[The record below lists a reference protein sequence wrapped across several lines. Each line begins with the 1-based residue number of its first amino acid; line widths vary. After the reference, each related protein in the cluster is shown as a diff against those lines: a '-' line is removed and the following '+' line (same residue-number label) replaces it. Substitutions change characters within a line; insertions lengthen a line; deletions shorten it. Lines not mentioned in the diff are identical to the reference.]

1 MYHKRSR
8 KAPLVLLGFSAL
20 RPSIRVECRPWL
32 RGLPHA
38 DSAVHNPSHMPAKKK
53 PSLFIIDGSNNVYR
67 SYYAIRNLTNSAG
80 LATNAVYG
88 FVTTLKKLL
97 KDHAPDCI
105 AVAFDEGRET
115 ARTAQFEDYKKDRK
129 PMPDDLVVQI
139 PFVYEVLEG
148 FGIPVIKSSEWEAD
162 DFIGSLACSARD
174 RGYEVLIATSDKDFF
189 QLIGDGIRL
198 YHTGREVIY
207 DEKGV
212 TEVFGLP
219 PEKVVDVMAIWGDAI
234 DNIPGVPGI
243 GEKGAKALITQ
254 FGSLDGVYE
263 NLDQIK
269 KAAQRKALE
278 ENREK
283 AYLSRDLARIKCD
296 LDLSIDFETLKRSEP
311 DRPKLHDV
319 FSRLEFASLMQEFL
333 PEAPVVAKDFR
344 VASSAE
350 DIRAFVEGEAP
361 VAVWIEPA
369 TIDGFDAPMA
379 ASLSLRLSESLVVPI
394 APSFGG
400 TEEMS
405 AALREMFSSGRSFI
419 AYDAKAQSRR
429 LAAAGWP
436 VPSKW
441 ADVMLMSYVLNPG
454 LPSHALAN
462 IARDR
467 LKTDVLVR
475 KDVQKTAPLF
485 ALDHELGSTPLSS
498 YTQYLGEKS
507 DVVIALLEVLEPELR
522 GDPALAD
529 VYERIEMPL
538 FPVLANLEERG
549 IRIDVALLRSMSK
562 TMGEQIAEL
571 EKRIYAEAGTEFNIN
586 SPAQLGH
593 ILFEKL
599 NYPVIKKTKT
609 TKSWSTSVEVLEELA
624 THGFAVPQL
633 ILQHR
638 ELHKLKG
645 TYIDAL
651 PLLVAADGR
660 VHTTFNQA
668 VAATGRL
675 SSSDPNLQNI
685 PIRTQT
691 GREIRK
697 AFIADEGSVLL
708 SADYSQV
715 ELRVLAHMSG
725 DPSLIEAFQRG
736 ADIHRATASK
746 MFNIPEAD
754 LTAEQRR
761 AAKTI
766 NFGVLYG
773 MSAFR
778 LSNEL
783 NISTAQAK
791 EWIEAYFS
799 RYPKIQELLDRTLDE
814 ARASGKVT
822 TLFGRVRYIPE
833 IHNRSFTVRGNAERM
848 AINAPIQ
855 GTAADLLKLAMI
867 SLERNLGQDKLR
879 AGARMLLTVHDE
891 IVIEA
896 REAEAAEVAGIVKE
910 TMENVFPL
918 AVPLAVDAHWGKS
931 WFDAKE

>member
-1 MYHKRSR
+1 MAR
-8 KAPLVLLGFSAL
+8 
-20 RPSIRVECRPWL
+20 
-32 RGLPHA
+32 
-38 DSAVHNPSHMPAKKK
+38 KK
-53 PSLFIIDGSNNVYR
+53 PSLFIIDGSNNIYR

-88 FVTTLKKLL
+88 FVTVLRKLL
-97 KDHAPDCI
+97 KDHNPDCI

-115 ARTAQFEDYKKDRK
+115 ARSSQFEDYKKDRK
-129 PMPDDLVVQI
+129 PMPDDLVVQV
-139 PFVYEVLEG
+139 PLVYEALEG
-148 FGIPVIKSSEWEAD
+148 FGIPIIRSSEWEAD

-174 RGYEVLIATSDKDFF
+174 RGFDVVIATSDKDFF
-189 QLIGDGIRL
+189 QLVGDGIRL
-198 YHTGREVIY
+198 YHTGREVMY
-207 DEKGV
+207 DATGV
-212 TEVFGLP
+212 VEAFGLP

-243 GEKGAKALITQ
+243 GEKGAKSLIEQ

-263 NLDQIK
+263 HLDQIK
-269 KAAQRKALE
+269 KAAQRKTLE
-278 ENREK
+278 ENRDK
-283 AYLSRDLARIKCD
+283 AYLSRELARIKCD
-296 LDLSIDFETLKRSEP
+296 LALDIDFETLKRSDP
-311 DRPKLHDV
+311 DRAKLHDL

-333 PEAPVVAKDFR
+333 PEAPAVPKEFR
-344 VASSAE
+344 AAASAE
-350 DIRAFVEGEAP
+350 EIREFLANDLP
-361 VAVWIEPA
+361 VAVWVEPA
-369 TIDGFDAPMA
+369 TIDGFDAPLA
-379 ASLSLRLSESLVVPI
+379 VSLSVRTSESLLIPVSR
-394 APSFGG
+394 SFGASDEL
-400 TEEMS
+400 TAS
-405 AALREMFSSGRSFI
+405 LRELLTADRTFV

-429 LAAAGWP
+429 LAAGGLP
-436 VPSKW
+436 VPAKW

-467 LKTDVLVR
+467 LKVDVTVR

-485 ALDHELGSTPLSS
+485 ALDHEIGSSALGA

-507 DVVIALLEVLEPELR
+507 DIVLALSAVLEPELR
-522 GDPALAD
+522 RDPALID

-538 FPVLANLEERG
+538 FPVLRSLEERG

-562 TMGEQIAEL
+562 SMGETIAEL
-571 EKRIYAEAGTEFNIN
+571 EKKIYAEAGTEFNIN
-586 SPAQLGH
+586 SPNQLGH

-624 THGFAVPQL
+624 SHGYAVPQL

-651 PLLVAADGR
+651 PELVGADGR

-715 ELRVLAHMSG
+715 ELRVLAHMSE
-725 DPSLIEAFQRG
+725 DESLIETFRRG
-736 ADIHRATASK
+736 DDIHRATASK
-746 MFNIPEAD
+746 MFNIPPEE

-783 NISTAQAK
+783 SITTAQAK
-791 EWIEAYFS
+791 DWIDAYFS
-799 RYPKIQELLDRTLDE
+799 RYPKIHEFLDRTLE
-814 ARASGKVT
+814 GARATGKVT

-867 SLERNLGQDKLR
+867 ALERRLSG
-879 AGARMLLTVHDE
+879 GARMLLTVHDE

-896 REAEAAEVAGIVKE
+896 PERNAVEVAGIVKE
-910 TMENVFPL
+910 TMENIFPL

>member
-1 MYHKRSR
+1 MVKKR
-8 KAPLVLLGFSAL
+8 
-20 RPSIRVECRPWL
+20 
-32 RGLPHA
+32 
-38 DSAVHNPSHMPAKKK
+38 

-67 SYYAIRNLTNSAG
+67 SYYAIRNLTNSSG
-80 LATNAVYG
+80 FSTNAVYG
-88 FVTTLKKLL
+88 FVTTLRKLL
-97 KDHAPDCI
+97 KDHDPDCI

-115 ARTAQFEDYKKDRK
+115 ARTTQFADYKKDRK

-139 PFVYEVLEG
+139 PLVYEVLEG
-148 FGIPVIKSSEWEAD
+148 FRIPVIRSVEWEAD
-162 DFIGSLACSARD
+162 DFIGSLACTARD
-174 RGYEVLIATSDKDFF
+174 RGYDVVIATSDKDFF
-189 QLIGDGIRL
+189 QLVGDGIRL
-198 YHTGREVIY
+198 YHTGREVLY
-207 DEKGV
+207 DAKGV
-212 TEVFGLP
+212 EEAFGLP

-243 GEKGAKALITQ
+243 GEKGAKGLIQQ

-269 KAAQRKALE
+269 KAAQRKTLE
-278 ENREK
+278 DNRDK
-283 AYLSRDLARIKCD
+283 AYLSKELARIKCD
-296 LDLSIDFETLKRSEP
+296 LDLAIDFETLKRTDP

-333 PEAPVVAKDFR
+333 PEAPPVATDFR
-344 VASSAE
+344 IAASAE
-350 DIRAFVEGEAP
+350 DVREFAKRTETIAL
-361 VAVWIEPA
+361 WLEPQ
-369 TIDGFDAPMA
+369 TIDGFDAPFA
-379 ASLSLRLSESLVVPI
+379 AALSTQPAESLLVPI
-394 APSFGG
+394 AEAYGG
-400 TEEMS
+400 TQEMND
-405 AALREMFSSGRSFI
+405 ALRVLLASDRVFVT
-419 AYDAKAQSRR
+419 YDAKAQTRR
-429 LAAAGWP
+429 LHALQWP
-436 VPSKW
+436 VPSRW
-441 ADVMLMSYVLNPG
+441 EDVMLMSYVINPG
-454 LPSHALAN
+454 LPSHALPN

-467 LKTDVLVR
+467 LKQDIATR
-475 KDVQKTAPLF
+475 KDTQKTAPLF
-485 ALDHELGSTPLSS
+485 ELDHEIGSSRLGA
-498 YTQYLGEKS
+498 YQQYLGEKS
-507 DVVIALLEVLEPELR
+507 EVTVALRQVLEPELR
-522 GDPALAD
+522 RDEALPRI
-529 VYERIEMPL
+529 YEQIEMPL
-538 FPVLANLEERG
+538 FPVLAKMEERG
-549 IRIDVALLRSMSK
+549 IRIDADLLRAMSR
-562 TMGEQIAEL
+562 TFGEQIADI
-571 EKRIYAEAGTEFNIN
+571 EKRVYAEAGTEFNIN
-586 SPAQLGH
+586 SPMQLGH

-609 TKSWSTSVEVLEELA
+609 TKNYSTSVEVLEELA
-624 THGFAVPQL
+624 SHGFAVPQL

-651 PLLVAADGR
+651 PQIVGRDGR

-697 AFIADEGSVLL
+697 AFIADEGWVLL

-715 ELRVLAHMSG
+715 ELRILAHISQ
-725 DPSLIEAFQRG
+725 DESLIETFQRG

-746 MFNIPEAD
+746 MFNIPEEE

-761 AAKTI
+761 AAKVI

-783 NISTAQAK
+783 GISGQQAK
-791 EWIEAYFS
+791 EWIEAYFA
-799 RYPKIQELLDRTLDE
+799 RYPKIQEYLDRTLVE
-814 ARASGKVT
+814 ARNSGKVT

-848 AINAPIQ
+848 ATNAPIQ
-855 GTAADLLKLAMI
+855 GTAADILKMAMI
-867 SLERNLGQDKLR
+867 ALEDRLT
-879 AGARMLLTVHDE
+879 AHSSGARMLLTVHDE

-896 REAEAAEVAGIVKE
+896 PEPSAAEVAGIVKE
-910 TMENVFPL
+910 TMEGIFPL

-931 WFDAKE
+931 WFDAKD